1 MRLLGLLGLLTIAL
15 HGCAAV
21 ALPAVGAAV
30 LTSSAGAA
38 ARAGTEYTLRGTA
51 YRTFTRPLAEVRGAA
66 LQTLDGADVTIIANE
81 STDRGSRIRAEATRR
96 TINVTLERLAPSL
109 TRMRLPPPARS
120 SRRRPRGWP
129 ECRRRWP
136 RPPTAET
143 VARGAGQ
150 GRSQRAGPPATGLSR
165 ARPSRASLRRCDST
179 DMAAAGCSAGDTSA

>member
-109 TRMRLPPPARS
+109 TRMRLSVRQGLFRRDRATTSEIVTQTAARLAGVPA
-120 SRRRPRGWP
+120 PVAA
-129 ECRRRWP
+129 
-136 RPPTAET
+136 TAD
-143 VARGAGQ
+143 R
-150 GRSQRAGPPATGLSR
+150 
-165 ARPSRASLRRCDST
+165 
-179 DMAAAGCSAGDTSA
+179 